1 MVNKSPKKPVKRR
14 AVEER
19 PLARNWRDRLFK
31 IIYHADTPAG
41 KLFDVLLIVFI
52 IASVLVI
59 ILDSVD
65 WLHDRYGHLFYALE
79 WFFTLTFTAEYILRL
94 ISIRRPLRYM
104 FSFFGIIDLLSI
116 LPTYLGLFIDGA
128 HNLLVI
134 RILRILRIFRVL
146 KLVRYT
152 QQAQLLMTAVA
163 GSRHKIAVFFFFIS
177 TVLVI
182 FGSLM
187 YVVEGPEHGF
197 SNIPAGIYWAIVT
210 LTTVGYGDIAPQTVP
225 GRVIASLIMLTG
237 YSIIAVPTG
246 IFTSELNRAV
256 KKRKKRDA
264 RTCPTCSLT
273 GHEHDAVYC
282 RQCGELL

>member
-1 MVNKSPKKPVKRR
+1 M
-14 AVEER
+14 AEER
-19 PLARNWRDRLFK
+19 PKARNWRDTLFK

-52 IASVLVI
+52 TASVLVI

-65 WLHDRYGHLFYALE
+65 ELHLRYGRIFYALE
-79 WFFTLTFTAEYILRL
+79 WFFTITFTIEYVVRL
-94 ISIRRPLRYM
+94 ISIRRPIRYV
-104 FSFFGIIDLLSI
+104 FSFFGVIDLLSI
-116 LPTYLGLFIDGA
+116 IPTYLGLFVDGA

-134 RILRILRIFRVL
+134 RILRILRVFRVL

-152 QQAQLLMTAVA
+152 QQAQLLITAVS
-163 GSRHKIAVFFFFIS
+163 GSRHKIAVFFFFIT

-210 LTTVGYGDIAPQTVP
+210 LTTVGYGDIAPQTIP
-225 GRVIASLIMLTG
+225 GRIIASLIMLTG

-256 KKRKKRDA
+256 KKRKKRDL
-264 RTCPTCSLT
+264 RTCTTCALS
-273 GHEHDAVYC
+273 GHERDAVYC
-282 RQCGELL
+282 RKCGHQLDEEPKSG